1 MAFAGCTR
9 PPIYSTEYNLDFEYA
24 KNDSI
29 PTQWIISDPNT
40 TGYSVHVD
48 TLVKQHGHSSARLQW
63 DTAAMARQGG
73 IQQYWPGRRFA
84 GKEVEVSGWT
94 RAEGLS
100 DDGHVFL
107 WLMVADSTG
116 GLQLRADTLR
126 TTRGTADW
134 TRLAAKLTVPNDCT
148 NFAIAGVLAGRGTV
162 WFDNFEIRTDGA
174 RYEDKEEASLEL
186 W

>member
-1 MAFAGCTR
+1 MRYLCNSRLIFLVAMAFAGCTR

-73 IQQYWPGRRFA
+73 IQQYWPGR
-84 GKEVEVSGWT
+84 
-94 RAEGLS
+94 
-100 DDGHVFL
+100 
-107 WLMVADSTG
+107 
-116 GLQLRADTLR
+116 
-126 TTRGTADW
+126 
-134 TRLAAKLTVPNDCT
+134 
-148 NFAIAGVLAGRGTV
+148 
-162 WFDNFEIRTDGA
+162 
-174 RYEDKEEASLEL
+174 
-186 W
+186 